1 MRDQWYSFENGE
13 NTITELD
20 SVRMTNRGRC
30 VDMEQESYIY
40 TMLFRRDN
48 CYFCVQLL
56 VRTIN
61 VMEKR
66 ESESHAGRRM
76 GVCM

>member
-13 NTITELD
+13 NTLTELD
-20 SVRMTNRGRC
+20 AERMTDRGRC
-30 VDMEQESYIY
+30 VAMKQDGYRY
-40 TMLFRRDN
+40 TMLFKRDT

-66 ESESHAGRRM
+66 ESKSAG
-76 GVCM
+76 G